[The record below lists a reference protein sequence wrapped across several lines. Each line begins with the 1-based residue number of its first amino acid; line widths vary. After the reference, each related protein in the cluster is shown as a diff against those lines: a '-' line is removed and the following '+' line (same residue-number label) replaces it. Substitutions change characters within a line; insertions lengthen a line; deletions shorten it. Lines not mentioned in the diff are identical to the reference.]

1 MRGISA
7 SIFAMIIGPALAF
20 AVGTSGPMQNG
31 LNVDGAM
38 IWLAQAPPPAPPPP
52 PAPKKKAPPPVVQPV
67 PNRPAGASAATKGQ
81 KGTCICSTNAAGT
94 TMCTGA
100 C

>member
-7 SIFAMIIGPALAF
+7 SVVAMIIGPALVF
-20 AVGTSGPMQNG
+20 AAGTSGPTSNG

-38 IWLAQAPPPAPPPP
+38 IWLAQAPPPPPPP
-52 PAPKKKAPPPVVQPV
+52 NPTTPKKKPPPPVVQKIP
-67 PNRPAGASAATKGQ
+67 PTGAHQATQGQ
-81 KGTCICSTNAAGT
+81 KGRCICSTNAQGV
-94 TMCTGA
+94 TMCTGG